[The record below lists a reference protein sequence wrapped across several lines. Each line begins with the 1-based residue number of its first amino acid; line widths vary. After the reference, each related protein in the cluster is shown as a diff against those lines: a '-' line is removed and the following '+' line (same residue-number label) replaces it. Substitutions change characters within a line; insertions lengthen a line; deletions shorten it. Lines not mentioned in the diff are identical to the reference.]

1 MINLKNKFR
10 SAVLPVLAAGVLFAS
25 CNKDVK
31 QFDAITQPAFPSG
44 NRLAATIA
52 ANPNDSLYY
61 RMIVRAGMVNT
72 LNDSTRKYT
81 MFITDNN
88 GMKLFINQQSGGLIP
103 LTAPDAAFSA
113 FITSSLPATS
123 AAGIVQYNTV
133 GEPFLSSSFNA
144 FPNTPLGSQ
153 YVLDA
158 NNPFLRLMIFPVK
171 TSTNSY
177 VNSMPLTG
185 VDQLAT
191 NGVIHHTF
199 SLVAP
204 PTSLLKPMIA
214 AEPTLSYFRAAI
226 ARADSG
232 QAGTN
237 KFDSLLNYGL
247 VNMTVLAPNDAA
259 FQTFIFGLV
268 YTKTLAATG
277 STAIATA
284 TANGAVA
291 AGPAFLGT
299 NNVTTADVRGIM
311 AYHLLA
317 SKNIAGAYQPNIRVF
332 AEDVPP
338 TTASPFFVKTLVN
351 GSLATHPGIIAG
363 ATYSGGAVT
372 ALTFTGVGPLLT
384 PTTPPFTGGAA
395 TAVTRDKL
403 GVNGIYHIIDK
414 VLLPQ

>member
-10 SAVLPVLAAGVLFAS
+10 SAVLPVLTAGVLFAS

-31 QFDAITQPAFPSG
+31 QFDAITQPDFPSG
-44 NRLAATIA
+44 SRLATTIA

-88 GMKLFINQQSGGLIP
+88 GMKLFINQLSGGLVP

-113 FITSSLPATS
+113 FITTSLPATS

-133 GEPFLSSSFNA
+133 GEPFMSSSFNA

-158 NNPFLRLMIFPVK
+158 NNPFLRMMIFPVK

-177 VNSMPLTG
+177 VNTMPITG

-204 PTSLLKPMIA
+204 PTALLKPMIA
-214 AEPTLSYFRAAI
+214 AESTLSYFRAAV

-232 QAGTN
+232 QVGTN
-237 KFDSLLNYGL
+237 KFDSLMNYGL

-277 STAIATA
+277 STTIATA

-317 SKNIAGAYQPNIRVF
+317 SKNIAGAYQPNLRVF

-338 TTASPFFVKTLVN
+338 ATATPFFVKTLVN
-351 GSLATHPGIIAG
+351 SSLATHPGIIVS
-363 ATYSGGAVT
+363 ATYSGPTVT

-395 TAVTRDKL
+395 TAVSRDKL

>member
-25 CNKDVK
+25 CNKNVK
-31 QFDAITQPAFPSG
+31 QFDEITQPAFPSG

-88 GMKLFINQQSGGLIP
+88 GMKLFIGQLSGGAA
-103 LTAPDAAFSA
+103 TTDAQVSA
-113 FITSSLPATS
+113 FISGLLPVAS
-123 AAGIVQYNTV
+123 AAGIVMYNTV
-133 GEPFLSSSFNA
+133 GEPFMSSSFNA

-153 YVLDA
+153 YILDP
-158 NNPFLRLMIFPVK
+158 NNPFLRMMIFPVK

-177 VNSMPLTG
+177 VNTMPITG

-204 PTSLLKPMIA
+204 PTALLKPMIA
-214 AEPTLSYFRAAI
+214 AESTLSYFRAAV

-232 QAGTN
+232 QVGTN
-237 KFDSLLNYGL
+237 KFDSLMNYGL

-277 STAIATA
+277 STTIATA

-291 AGPAFLGT
+291 AGPAFLAT
-299 NNVTTADVRGIM
+299 NNVTSADVRGIM

-317 SKNIAGAYQPNIRVF
+317 SKNIAGSYQPNLRVF

-338 TTASPFFVKTLVN
+338 ATASPFFVKTLVN
-351 GSLATHPGIIAG
+351 SSLATHPGIIAS

>member
-31 QFDAITQPAFPSG
+31 QFDAITQPDFPSG
-44 NRLAATIA
+44 NRLASTIA

-88 GMKLFINQQSGGLIP
+88 GMKLFVNQASGGAVP
-103 LTAPDAAFSA
+103 LAAPDAVFSA
-113 FITSSLPATS
+113 FISGTLPAAT
-123 AAGIVQYNTV
+123 AAGIVSYNTI
-133 GEPFLSSSFNA
+133 GEPFTSSSFNA

-153 YVLDA
+153 IVLDPT
-158 NNPFLRLMIFPVK
+158 NPFLRMMIFPTK
-171 TSTNSY
+171 TATNSF
-177 VNSMPLTG
+177 VNNMPLTG
-185 VDQLAT
+185 VDQVAT
-191 NGVIHHTF
+191 NGIIHHTF
-199 SLVAP
+199 SVVTP
-204 PTSLLKPMIA
+204 PTALLKPMIA
-214 AEPTLSYFRAAI
+214 AEATLSYFRAAV

-232 QAGTN
+232 QVGTN
-237 KFDSLLNYGL
+237 KFDSLMNYGL

-268 YTKTLAATG
+268 YTKTLALTG
-277 STAIATA
+277 STTIATA

-291 AGPAFLGT
+291 AGPAFLAT

-317 SKNIAGAYQPNIRVF
+317 SKNIGGSYQPNLRVF

-338 TTASPFFVKTLVN
+338 ATATPFFVKTLVN
-351 GSLATHPGIIAG
+351 SSLATHPGIIVS
-363 ATYSGGAVT
+363 ATYSGPAVT

-395 TAVTRDKL
+395 TAVSRNKL

>member
-25 CNKDVK
+25 CNKNVK
-31 QFDAITQPAFPSG
+31 QFDEITQPAFPSG

-103 LTAPDAAFSA
+103 LTAPDAVFSG
-113 FITSSLPATS
+113 FITTSLPAAS
-123 AAGIVQYNTV
+123 AAGIVMYNTV

-153 YVLDA
+153 YILDP
-158 NNPFLRLMIFPVK
+158 NNPFLRMMIFPVK

-177 VNSMPLTG
+177 VNTMPITG

-204 PTSLLKPMIA
+204 PTALLKPMIA
-214 AEPTLSYFRAAI
+214 AETTLSYFRAAV

-232 QAGTN
+232 QTGTN
-237 KFDSLLNYGL
+237 KFDSLMNYGL

-277 STAIATA
+277 STTIAIA

-291 AGPAFLGT
+291 AGPAFLAT

-317 SKNIAGAYQPNIRVF
+317 SKNIAGSYQPNLRVF

-338 TTASPFFVKTLVN
+338 ATATPFFVKTLVN
-351 GSLATHPGIIAG
+351 SSLATHPGIIVS
-363 ATYSGGAVT
+363 ATYSGPSVT

-384 PTTPPFTGGAA
+384 PTTPPFSGGAA
-395 TAVTRDKL
+395 TAVSRDKL

>member
-31 QFDAITQPAFPSG
+31 QFDEITQPAFPSG
-44 NRLAATIA
+44 SRLATTIA

-88 GMKLFINQQSGGLIP
+88 GMKLFIGQLSGGAA
-103 LTAPDAAFSA
+103 TTDAQVSA
-113 FITSSLPATS
+113 FISGLLPVAS
-123 AAGIVQYNTV
+123 AAGIVMYNTV
-133 GEPFLSSSFNA
+133 GEPFMSSSFNA

-153 YVLDA
+153 YILDP
-158 NNPFLRLMIFPVK
+158 NNPFLRMMIFPVK

-177 VNSMPLTG
+177 VNTMPITG

-204 PTSLLKPMIA
+204 PTALLKPMIA
-214 AEPTLSYFRAAI
+214 AESTLSYFRAAV

-232 QAGTN
+232 QVGTN
-237 KFDSLLNYGL
+237 KFDSLMNYGL

-277 STAIATA
+277 STTIATA

-291 AGPAFLGT
+291 AGPAFLAT
-299 NNVTTADVRGIM
+299 NNVTSADVRGIM

-317 SKNIAGAYQPNIRVF
+317 SKNIAGSYQPNLRVF

-338 TTASPFFVKTLVN
+338 ATASPFFVKTLVN
-351 GSLATHPGIIAG
+351 SSLATHPGIIAS

>member
-31 QFDAITQPAFPSG
+31 QFDEITQPAFPSG
-44 NRLAATIA
+44 SRLATTIA

-88 GMKLFINQQSGGLIP
+88 GMKLFIGQLSGGAA
-103 LTAPDAAFSA
+103 TTDAQVSA
-113 FITSSLPATS
+113 FISGLLPVAS
-123 AAGIVQYNTV
+123 AAGIVMYNTV
-133 GEPFLSSSFNA
+133 GEPFMSYSFNA

-153 YVLDA
+153 YILDP
-158 NNPFLRLMIFPVK
+158 NNPFLRMMIFPVK

-177 VNSMPLTG
+177 VNTMPITG

-204 PTSLLKPMIA
+204 PTALLKPMIA
-214 AEPTLSYFRAAI
+214 AESTLSYFRAAV

-232 QAGTN
+232 QVGTN
-237 KFDSLLNYGL
+237 KFDSLMNYGL

-277 STAIATA
+277 STTIATA

-291 AGPAFLGT
+291 AGPAFLAT
-299 NNVTTADVRGIM
+299 NNVTSADVRGIM

-317 SKNIAGAYQPNIRVF
+317 SKNIAGSYQPNLRVF

-338 TTASPFFVKTLVN
+338 ATASPFFVKTLVN
-351 GSLATHPGIIAG
+351 SSLATHPGIIAS